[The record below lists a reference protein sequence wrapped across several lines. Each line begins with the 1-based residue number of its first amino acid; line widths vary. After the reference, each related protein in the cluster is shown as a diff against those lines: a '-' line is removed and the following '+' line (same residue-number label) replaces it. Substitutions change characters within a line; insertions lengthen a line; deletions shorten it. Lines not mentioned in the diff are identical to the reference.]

1 MTGLDQTKKMME
13 LVSWK
18 IVKNQIT
25 ENLGFFFEE
34 ESAF

>member
-18 IVKNQIT
+18 IAKNQIT
-25 ENLGFFFEE
+25 ENLGFFEE